1 MGREQ
6 RGPGTCPQQCLD
18 SKGFRCSAGW
28 MVTLEMGNFILADLF
43 QVVSYLGTRDLL
55 SGEEDKNL

>member
-1 MGREQ
+1 
-6 RGPGTCPQQCLD
+6 
-18 SKGFRCSAGW
+18 